1 MIAIL
6 GGLGAAAS
14 WAIATLCS
22 SRSSRMIGAASV
34 LAWVMIIGF
43 ALSLLPAIASI
54 SAVASFT
61 TPQVLGLVVNG
72 VSYTAGLLLAYRAL
86 VIGRVSIVAP
96 IVSTE
101 GGIAAIGSVILG
113 EALGIPTAVILGV
126 IVIGVVLA
134 SMDRRVDEAAVAV
147 DPGRARHQHE
157 SPADTRRSV
166 LLAIAAS
173 LAFSVGLVT
182 SARLGAEVPLAW
194 IVLVSRGVGALLI
207 AVPLA
212 LRGRLRLSRAALPL
226 VLVSGVLEAL
236 GSVFYVAGAQASAA
250 TAAVLSS
257 QFAAIAAVSAF
268 FLFGERLGRLQVAGV
283 TVITVGV
290 GVLAIVRL

>member
-14 WAIATLCS
+14 WAVATLCS
-22 SRSSRMIGAASV
+22 SRSTRMIGAASV

-43 ALSLLPAIASI
+43 VLSLLPAIASI

-61 TPQVLGLVVNG
+61 TPQILGLVVNG

-86 VIGRVSIVAP
+86 VIGRVSIVTP

-101 GGIAAIGSVILG
+101 GGMAAIGSVILG
-113 EALGIPTAVILGV
+113 EALGIPTAAILGV

-134 SMDRRVDEAAVAV
+134 SMDRRVDEAAVAI
-147 DPGRARHQHE
+147 DPGRTRHQHE

-182 SARLGAEVPLAW
+182 SARLGADVPLAW
-194 IVLVSRGVGALLI
+194 IVLVSRGVGVLLI
-207 AVPLA
+207 AIPLA

-236 GSVFYVAGAQASAA
+236 GSVLYVAGAQASAA

-268 FLFGERLGRLQVAGV
+268 FLLGERLGRLQVAGV